1 MPITAQGSV
10 IMKNKAITFL
20 LSCLLVNPAQAFSLS
35 DLKDNIDRS
44 YKCKSDDQGC
54 KNRERLKALARVA
67 AVAVAVTVLTKMI
80 INHRSERIAKE
91 EQVAEEYKTQNN
103 TLPTEPMATEY
114 TTKTLPG
121 NVVEPGKEVIVQSDI
136 VVVPGTKQKT
146 ALIEESIIIYDN
158 EDNAKELK
166 NFTKPVNEKTKK
178 GGRYQNEFSFT
189 LPEGLPQGVYPI
201 KTELLLNGK
210 VVDTSNNDIQLV
222 LHVNEL
228 GVMQLLAMN

>member
-1 MPITAQGSV
+1 
-10 IMKNKAITFL
+10 MKTKMMILL
-20 LSCLLVNPAQAFSLS
+20 LSCLLVNPVQAFSLN

-44 YKCKSDDQGC
+44 HKCKSDDQGC
-54 KNRERLKALARVA
+54 KNRERLKAAARVA
-67 AVAVAVTVLTKMI
+67 AVAVAVTVLTKMVI
-80 INHRSERIAKE
+80 KHRSERIAKE

-103 TLPTEPMATEY
+103 TLPAEPMATEY

-121 NVVEPGKEVIVQSDI
+121 NVVEPGKEVIIQSDI

-146 ALIEESIIIYDN
+146 ALIEENIVIYDN
-158 EDNAKELK
+158 EDNTKELK
-166 NFTKPVNEKTKK
+166 NFTKPVNEKTKR

-222 LHVNEL
+222 LQVNEL
-228 GVMQLLAMN
+228 GAMQLLAMN

>member
-1 MPITAQGSV
+1 MKPKV
-10 IMKNKAITFL
+10 IVFL
-20 LSCLLVNPAQAFSLS
+20 LSCLLVNPVQAFSLK

-44 YKCKSDDQGC
+44 HKCKSGDQGC
-54 KNRERLKALARVA
+54 KNRERLKAAARVA
-67 AVAVAVTVLTKMI
+67 AIAVAVTVLTKMVI
-80 INHRSERIAKE
+80 KHRSERIAKE
-91 EQVAEEYKTQNN
+91 EEVAEQYKAQNS

-121 NVVEPGKEVIVQSDI
+121 SVVEPGKEVIIQSDI
-136 VVVPGTKQKT
+136 VVVPGTKKKT

-158 EDNAKELK
+158 EDNTKELK
-166 NFTKPVNEKTKK
+166 SFTKPVNEKTKR

-201 KTELLLNGK
+201 KTELLLDGK

-222 LHVNEL
+222 LQVNEV
-228 GVMQLLAMN
+228 GAVQLLAMN

>member
-1 MPITAQGSV
+1 
-10 IMKNKAITFL
+10 MKTKVMILL

-44 YKCKSDDQGC
+44 HKCKSDDQGC
-54 KNRERLKALARVA
+54 KNRERLKAAARVA

-80 INHRSERIAKE
+80 IKHRSERIAKE
-91 EQVAEEYKTQNN
+91 EQVAEEYKTQNS

-121 NVVEPGKEVIVQSDI
+121 NVVEPGKEVIIQSDI
-136 VVVPGTKQKT
+136 VVVPGTKQKK
-146 ALIEESIIIYDN
+146 ALIEESIVIYDN
-158 EDNAKELK
+158 EDNTKELK
-166 NFTKPVNEKTKK
+166 NFTKPVNEKTKR

-201 KTELLLNGK
+201 KTALLLNGK
-210 VVDTSNNDIQLV
+210 VVDTSDNDIQLV
-222 LHVNEL
+222 LEVNDL

>member
-1 MPITAQGSV
+1 
-10 IMKNKAITFL
+10 MKTKAIIFL
-20 LSCLLVNPAQAFSLS
+20 LSCMLVNPVQAFSLN

-44 YKCKSDDQGC
+44 HKCKSDDQGC
-54 KNRERLKALARVA
+54 KNRERLKAAARVA

-80 INHRSERIAKE
+80 IKHRSERIAKE
-91 EQVAEEYKTQNN
+91 EQVAKEYKTQNN
-103 TLPTEPMATEY
+103 TLPAEPVATEY

-121 NVVEPGKEVIVQSDI
+121 NVVEPGKEVIIQSNI

-146 ALIEESIIIYDN
+146 ALIEESIVIYDN
-158 EDNAKELK
+158 EDNTKELK
-166 NFTKPVNEKTKK
+166 NFTKPVNEKTKR
-178 GGRYQNEFSFT
+178 GGHYQNEFSFT

-222 LHVNEL
+222 LQVNEL
-228 GVMQLLAMN
+228 GAMQLLAMN